1 MLTLVKPL
9 LEHKEQYKEMIT
21 EWQQYGGP
29 YAPCIIEYDCSNPVN
44 ELDYDAVLKVVDDY
58 GKGKVFE
65 YDEDF
70 VKSADFYFLFDN
82 NHLVGMGEIIYP
94 VTDTYESIGQIII
107 GIRPS
112 KRNKGYATKTVRCL
126 LEKIK
131 ENKVRNA
138 MVIHDLSDDSSNKIM
153 KKLNF
158 EYDHSEISEISQQ
171 KIKYYTKKLR

>member
-1 MLTLVKPL
+1 MLTLIKPL

-58 GKGKVFE
+58 GKGNVFE

-70 VKSADFYFLFDN
+70 VKSSDFYFLFDY

-112 KRNKGYATKTVRCL
+112 KRKQGYATKAVRCL

-153 KKLNF
+153 KKFNF
-158 EYDHSEISEISQQ
+158 EYDHSEISEISKQ
-171 KIKYYTKKLR
+171 KINYYTKKLR